1 MAYRPTN
8 NIQENIIH
16 RNTVFDSQGMV
27 ACCTCGYCIEKNEDA
42 TLTLT
47 NFKAADPLVNENSI
61 GSTIIEFSDYM
72 IPVGSFEYFLTP
84 YKYPVYVSSLQDAS
98 LVSDNKFATGLAYY
112 PFLRCDGVQTTALSE
127 SPYNFEDP
135 LSPIQTNKQYGSSFA
150 YNQNQYGYYYNNL
163 TAFNPEL
170 LDNGSSMSFT
180 NTSIYTGSVAYDPI
194 EFGSYAYSTT
204 FAGGYSNTDI
214 TLTHYWPSICI
225 GTYPD
230 QGGTA
235 LTALSC
241 GDSSEYYKWGR
252 IPYYLAYGY
261 PQGYQSYLRKELL
274 TNILDNGVG
283 YHYGYFYNYN
293 ARPKRAN
300 LEFSDELSY
309 NLESVVGLGPTPNF
323 VAQSHV
329 FGMYFGN
336 GYYWGWYYYDP
347 SLFLA
352 LSEFTSG
359 ANGGYVS
366 IMENGLYTAR
376 SVWYEPGESGG
387 GLTPCTQEQMILR
400 FNLDPATHNVQ
411 SYFDPIS
418 IPLPPA
424 DIGSAQAY
432 FGYIDTHDYS
442 QKGFR
447 VDAECA
453 NGIAKVMEP
462 VFFADFDDYEFSFQ
476 YEGFSLLSKTFYM
489 TDKFIVPDRNSWS
502 DCLGTYTRPNIN
514 SPWEGQSPPTP
525 AAKTVKFETMNP
537 LYNVY
542 KEGYVL
548 DRFQLGSD
556 GSFLAT
562 LSIINESPF
571 YSVGLESEYFFSK
584 QQGYFYTNNGG
595 YCSYFENLVLDHV
608 SRFYQNYWW
617 GYNNNFSSDNYSSP
631 LLYEGKFISNA
642 TPLQFSEYI
651 DQETIGIYTN
661 GYFTYH
667 SPIRP
672 FVYYEDACE
681 GFMSTS
687 IVGELLQY
695 VAQKTERTRTTSRT
709 DSSGW
714 TTMIIEN
721 VLWAGKTL
729 LTETY
734 FNESSS
740 YAIAGGVTKIIIT
753 SQVQN
758 SFANPPIVT
767 ISAPDGP
774 NPVQATAVAVLNQNG
789 FISEIVVTNPG
800 NGYRYVPF
808 VTFNTGGFNQISAR
822 AEIEDERQVLGQGN
836 RVPSSYTATLK
847 GGFES
852 DIEVGFQSVA
862 ICKNENIADRMKRVS
877 QVKVTFE
884 NYEKIPQVNTL
895 LYDYQ
900 QSFID
905 ATPETPDG
913 YFNSPVGS
921 YMPEALANIAFA
933 PPSINEDEPIF
944 LRVKNGSY
952 QILKQ
957 FDEIDPPVSKSLT
970 FFPGRVYPDFGV
982 PDRFKSCLLINGD
995 ADVWATGNQVK
1006 FTGVDYIVTNGGS
1019 GYTTTPTVVISGGGG
1034 NGATAYASISN
1045 GQVVAVTRYYPGSGY
1060 TTEPT
1065 VTISGGGGT
1074 GATAVYAAFNPFYSI
1089 YMEEIKDEKQTAG
1102 QSLIR
1107 IATTLQDANDGVYI
1121 PNVGIAY
1128 PYSGKSLTV
1137 TFLYGWEDSAI
1148 TNAPQY
1154 EEEFDPN
1161 GLDFSNFNA
1170 DKLGASATEVGEFTV
1185 NTSGLIGLAT
1195 TSMFPVPQFYWPKI
1209 NYSGYDRLEVVSLSP
1224 LIVKYV
1230 GTKFLSQSSKTY
1242 TISGLVTPD
1251 NITINDYQVSRSY
1264 GFMCDMIVEEVVDEF
1279 IEEALPVEFNQILEN
1294 VEYIQTSNLMNSR
1307 TPMQMIDPEKCDHIG
1322 KVIDRKNCNC
1332 PKKWIR
1338 LCDVHGKTDWKK
1350 CMQCKDFKVSE

>member
-72 IPVGSFEYFLTP
+72 IPVGSFEYSLTP
-84 YKYPVYVSSLQDAS
+84 YKYPVSVSSLQDES

-150 YNQNQYGYYYNNL
+150 YTNSQYGYYYNNL

-180 NTSIYTGSVAYDPI
+180 NTSTYTGSVAYDPI
-194 EFGSYAYSTT
+194 EFGSYAYTTT

-214 TLTHYWPSICI
+214 NLTHYWPSICI

-283 YHYGYFYNYN
+283 YYYGYFYNYN
-293 ARPKRAN
+293 SRPKRAN
-300 LEFSDELSY
+300 LGFSDELSY
-309 NLESVVGLGPTPNF
+309 NLESVVGLGPTSNF
-323 VAQSHV
+323 VAQSLV

-336 GYYWGWYYYDP
+336 NYFWGWYYYDP

-366 IMENGLYTAR
+366 IMENGLSTAR

-387 GLTPCTQEQMILR
+387 GFTPCTQEQMILS

-432 FGYIDTHDYS
+432 FDYIDTHDYS

-489 TDKFIVPDRNSWS
+489 TDKFLVPDRNSWS
-502 DCLGTYTRPNIN
+502 DCLQTYTRPNVN
-514 SPWEGQSPPTP
+514 SPWEGEIPPTP
-525 AAKTVKFETMNP
+525 AAKTVKFQTMNP

-584 QQGYFYTNNGG
+584 QQGYIYPNNGG
-595 YCSYFENLVLDHV
+595 YCSYFQNLVLDHV
-608 SRFYQNYWW
+608 SRYYQNYWW

-672 FVYYEDACE
+672 FIYYEDACE

-687 IVGELLQY
+687 VVGELSQY
-695 VAQKTERTRTTSRT
+695 VAQKTERTSSTSRT

-767 ISAPDGP
+767 ISAPNGP

-800 NGYRYVPF
+800 NGYRSVPF

-913 YFNSPVGS
+913 YFNSYISS
-921 YMPEALANIAFA
+921 YMSEALANIAFA

-944 LRVKNGSY
+944 LRVKNGAY
-952 QILKQ
+952 EILKQ
-957 FDEIDPPVSKSLT
+957 FEEIDTPVSKSLT
-970 FFPGRVYPDFGV
+970 FSPGRVYPDFGV

-995 ADVWATGNQVK
+995 SDVWATGNEVK
-1006 FTGVDYIVTNGGS
+1006 FGS
-1019 GYTTTPTVVISGGGG
+1019 SATV
-1034 NGATAYASISN
+1034 Y
-1045 GQVVAVTRYYPGSGY
+1045 
-1060 TTEPT
+1060 
-1065 VTISGGGGT
+1065 
-1074 GATAVYAAFNPFYSI
+1074 YSI

-1121 PNVGIAY
+1121 PNVGLAY

-1137 TFLYGWEDSAI
+1137 TFLYGWEDSAR

-1170 DKLGASATEVGEFTV
+1170 DKIGASASEVGEFTV
-1185 NTSGLIGLAT
+1185 NTSGLMDIYG
-1195 TSMFPVPQFYWPKI
+1195 SSNFPVPSFYWQGI
-1209 NYSGYDRLEVVSLSP
+1209 YYSSYDRLEVISLSP
-1224 LIVKYV
+1224 LIIKYV
-1230 GTKFLSQSSKTY
+1230 GTRFLSQSSKTY
-1242 TISGLVTPD
+1242 TISDLITPD
-1251 NITINDYQVSRSY
+1251 NITVPDFSASRKY

-1294 VEYIQTSNLMNSR
+1294 VEYIQTSNLINSR
-1307 TPMQMIDPEKCDHIG
+1307 TPMQMINPEQCEHIG